1 MCSETVLANITTRS
15 GFSMENQMQKV
26 NFWPVSSLKKNFRAS
41 RSFACTL
48 RSKIF
53 FRLDLTSKLNFH
65 VMRGLE
71 F

>member
-1 MCSETVLANITTRS
+1 
-15 GFSMENQMQKV
+15 MQKV